1 MRFISRGV
9 AIVAIAALSACA
21 SQGTRSG
28 ADKPKLDDLAGVPR
42 VDPPGALKD
51 PKHDNLNAVL
61 WSQTA
66 AENRALATQAFNQ
79 AARTLADADLVGC
92 HRPDPVPRARRRQ
105 PRPDGLEHAA
115 SGSSADAA

>member
-66 AENRALATQAFNQ
+66 AIPMPPT
-79 AARTLADADLVGC
+79 T
-92 HRPDPVPRARRRQ
+92 
-105 PRPDGLEHAA
+105 EH
-115 SGSSADAA
+115 SSC